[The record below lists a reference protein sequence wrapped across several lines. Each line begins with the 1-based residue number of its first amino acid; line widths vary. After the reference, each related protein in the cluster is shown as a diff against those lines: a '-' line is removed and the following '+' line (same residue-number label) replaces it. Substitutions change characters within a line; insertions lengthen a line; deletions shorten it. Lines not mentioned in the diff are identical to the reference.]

1 MEELNLQL
9 KQIRKMRRMSQGDL
23 AEAVGVSSRVISA
36 WERQETEITIK
47 HAKKICEVLD
57 CTFEELIGEKP
68 SLEQLENSKQL
79 DDLFNKLKD
88 VDAVITVRTKLMTIT
103 RGALLSLERTLQI
116 TSSQPKLLIS

>member
-1 MEELNLQL
+1 MKGAPMEELNLQL

-47 HAKKICEVLD
+47 HAKKICEVPD
-57 CTFEELIGEKP
+57 CTFEELIGEKSSP
-68 SLEQLENSKQL
+68 EQLENSKQL

-88 VDAVITVRTKLMTIT
+88 VDAVIT
-103 RGALLSLERTLQI
+103 ELQKRI
-116 TSSQPKLLIS
+116 

>member
-57 CTFEELIGEKP
+57 CTFEELIGEKSSP
-68 SLEQLENSKQL
+68 EQLENTRQSK
-79 DDLFNKLKD
+79 
-88 VDAVITVRTKLMTIT
+88 A
-103 RGALLSLERTLQI
+103 ASEEE
-116 TSSQPKLLIS
+116 

>member
-57 CTFEELIGEKP
+57 CTFEELIGE
-68 SLEQLENSKQL
+68 NSKQL

-88 VDAVITVRTKLMTIT
+88 VDAVIT
-103 RGALLSLERTLQI
+103 ELQKRI
-116 TSSQPKLLIS
+116 

>member
-47 HAKKICEVLD
+47 HAKKICEALD

-68 SLEQLENSKQL
+68 SPEQLENSKQL
-79 DDLFNKLKD
+79 DNLFNKLKD
-88 VDAVITVRTKLMTIT
+88 VDAVIT
-103 RGALLSLERTLQI
+103 ELQKRI
-116 TSSQPKLLIS
+116 

>member
-68 SLEQLENSKQL
+68 SLKQLENSKQL

-88 VDAVITVRTKLMTIT
+88 VDAVIT
-103 RGALLSLERTLQI
+103 ELQKRI
-116 TSSQPKLLIS
+116 

>member
-36 WERQETEITIK
+36 WERQETELTIK
-47 HAKKICEVLD
+47 YAKKIGEGLG

-68 SLEQLENSKQL
+68 SPEQLENSKQL

-88 VDAVITVRTKLMTIT
+88 VDAVITEL
-103 RGALLSLERTLQI
+103 
-116 TSSQPKLLIS
+116 

>member
-1 MEELNLQL
+1 MSLAQNIKKLRLNMGLT
-9 KQIRKMRRMSQGDL
+9 QGDL

-88 VDAVITVRTKLMTIT
+88 VDAVIT
-103 RGALLSLERTLQI
+103 ELQKRI
-116 TSSQPKLLIS
+116 